1 MPDSD
6 DEAAAAI
13 LREATAGKPLREIA
27 KAHGLLQSEVNRIL
41 GLAAQAMFPGE
52 GTRREVG

>member
-6 DEAAAAI
+6 DEAAAI

-41 GLAAQAMFPGE
+41 DLAAQAMFPGE